1 MTAIIVSGHGQ
12 LSTGLLDAFEMIFGH
27 DDKIVA
33 VPFLKGEGIPQL
45 QEKYQAVM
53 ARFPDDNILFLVDV
67 FGGTPYNSAVQL
79 VFDHPAADV
88 VTGVNLPMLLELA
101 ATKETSDLEALRQQ
115 LKTINQEGFKIF
127 SEVMASVSQSENIS
141 DEEDDLL

>member
-27 DDKIVA
+27 DDKIIA

-45 QEKYQAVM
+45 QDKYQTVM
-53 ARFPDDNILFLVDV
+53 AKFPDEPILFLVDV

-79 VFDHPAADV
+79 VFNNPLADV
-88 VTGVNLPMLLELA
+88 VTGVNLPMLLEIA
-101 ATKETSDLEALRQQ
+101 AIKEFSDLDALKQQ
-115 LKTINQEGFKIF
+115 LKLINQEGFKIF
-127 SEVMASVSQSENIS
+127 SEVIS
-141 DEEDDLL
+141 AAKTTDPIDDEEDDLL

>member
-12 LSTGLLDAFEMIFGH
+12 LSTGLLDGFKMIFGH
-27 DDKIVA
+27 DDKIIA

-115 LKTINQEGFKIF
+115 MKTINQEGFKIF

>member
-27 DDKIVA
+27 DDKIIA

-45 QEKYQAVM
+45 QDKYQTVM
-53 ARFPDDNILFLVDV
+53 DKFPDEPILFLVDV

-79 VFDHPAADV
+79 VFNNPLADV
-88 VTGVNLPMLLELA
+88 VTGVNLPMLLEIA
-101 ATKETSDLEALRQQ
+101 AIKEFSDLDALKQQ
-115 LKTINQEGFKIF
+115 LKLINQEGFKIF
-127 SEVMASVSQSENIS
+127 SEVINAAKTTDPID

>member
-27 DDKIVA
+27 DEKIIA

-45 QEKYQAVM
+45 QEKYQVVM
-53 ARFPDDNILFLVDV
+53 DQFPDDNILFLVDV

-79 VFDHPAADV
+79 VFDQPAADV
-88 VTGVNLPMLLELA
+88 ATGVNLPMLLELA
-101 ATKETSDLEALRQQ
+101 AVKENSDLETLRQQ
-115 LKTINQEGFKIF
+115 LKMINQ
-127 SEVMASVSQSENIS
+127 
-141 DEEDDLL
+141 

>member
-27 DDKIVA
+27 DEKIIA

-53 ARFPDDNILFLVDV
+53 GRFPGENILFLVDV

-79 VFDHPAADV
+79 VFDRPAADV

-101 ATKETSDLEALRQQ
+101 AVKENSDLEALRQQ

-127 SEVMASVSQSENIS
+127 SEVIASANKKLHTI

>member
-27 DDKIVA
+27 DEKIIA

-45 QEKYQAVM
+45 QEKYQVVM
-53 ARFPDDNILFLVDV
+53 DQFPGENILFLVDV

-127 SEVMASVSQSENIS
+127 SEVMESVSQSENIS

>member
-27 DDKIVA
+27 DDKIIA

-45 QEKYQAVM
+45 QDKYQTVM
-53 ARFPDDNILFLVDV
+53 DKFPDEPILFLVDV

-79 VFDHPAADV
+79 VFNNPLADV
-88 VTGVNLPMLLELA
+88 VTGVNLPMLLEIA
-101 ATKETSDLEALRQQ
+101 AIKEFSDLDALKQQ
-115 LKTINQEGFKIF
+115 LKLINQEGFKIF
-127 SEVMASVSQSENIS
+127 SEVIS
-141 DEEDDLL
+141 AAKTTDPIDDEEDDLL